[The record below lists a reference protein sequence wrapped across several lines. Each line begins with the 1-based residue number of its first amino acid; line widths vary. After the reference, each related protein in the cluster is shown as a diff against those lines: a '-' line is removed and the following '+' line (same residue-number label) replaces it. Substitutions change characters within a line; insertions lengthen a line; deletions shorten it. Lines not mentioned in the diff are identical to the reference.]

1 MINFEIKY
9 FKIFIIVLILL
20 FQPLIKVV
28 SQDIDSLESILNNKK
43 GLEKLQILNK
53 LAESYKSLSF
63 DKSYKYA
70 NQAIILSVALNDKAE
85 EGKALHTLGV
95 LFYFKGDFDK
105 TLYYWEK
112 ALKARQ
118 AGNDKIGV
126 ANSLN
131 NIGLIYLNKG
141 NYDKALEFYQ
151 KSFEMQKDLDNK
163 KGMAGALENIGIVY
177 QNRGFYDKAISYFQ
191 QSLKI
196 EEELN
201 NNLGVS
207 QSLNSIAGVYFLMNN
222 YEKALQYYQQSLS
235 IKEKLGDIKE
245 VAFTLNNIGNVYDNL
260 LNYSKA
266 IEYYEKSLSISLK
279 IGLTQ
284 NLANIYNNLG
294 NIYIKQKKYNKA
306 SEFFQKAL
314 LIHQNSG
321 NLQGISSCYFH
332 FATINYHNGQYKKAL
347 EYSQKSLNI
356 SKKIGLKDHIK
367 RNYQLQASIYAAIND
382 YENAYYLHQKY
393 VDIKDSLINEESH
406 KQITEIEAKYQTEK
420 KEKEIAF
427 LNQQS
432 ELNNLKLKKNAKEI
446 QFQRTIIYIAII
458 GFVLILFFLLLL
470 YKQFLEKK
478 AINLK
483 LEVKNNEISIQNI
496 EIERQKN
503 LAISQRD
510 QITEQKKH
518 ITDSILYA
526 KKIQHS
532 ILPDDKCIRKFFDEY
547 FIYYQPKDIV
557 SGDFYWFSITGMP
570 KKAITIAAIDC
581 TGHGV
586 PGALMSIVG
595 YNLLNQIIKLQ
606 NKVKPDEILNLLTLS
621 LSNLLQTSTNQQVV
635 NDSLDIALC
644 TIYPDEMCLEYA
656 GAHNPVYIIQNGNLL
671 ELKGNSISIGEKY
684 NDSYINYDLK
694 KININSGDIIYLF
707 SDGYID
713 QFGGKERKKFL
724 SKRFKNLIIDIQHL
738 SMKEQKKA
746 LINNFENWKMD
757 VEQYDDVMILGF
769 KIPDKLSADKEV
781 IIEYKGII
789 DIEKIE
795 DLISKTKEKLQN
807 VELKNQ
813 VKKKTINILVECLE
827 NIQKYSSDK
836 DIENNY
842 LPEVSVFYN
851 NDFLTIES
859 KNPIDKSNIEKLEKH
874 IELVNNYDKENLK
887 KLYEEVI
894 SNGNLSE
901 KGGAGLGLI
910 DIALKSN
917 NKIEYSFSEIDSEL
931 YYFKLKILINTIN

>member
-1 MINFEIKY
+1 MIHFGIKN

-20 FQPLIKVV
+20 SQSLVKAV
-28 SQDIDSLESILNNKK
+28 SQEIDSLEAILNNKK

-53 LAESYKSLSF
+53 LAESYKSVSF
-63 DKSYKYA
+63 DKSYQYA
-70 NQAIILSVALNDKAE
+70 NQAIILSVALNEKAE

-118 AGNDKIGV
+118 AGNDKVGV

-151 KSFEMQKDLDNK
+151 KSYEMQRNLDNK

-201 NNLGVS
+201 NSLGVS

-222 YEKALQYYQQSLS
+222 FEKALQYYQQSLS

-532 ILPDDKCIRKFFDEY
+532 ILPDDKCVRKFFDEY

-557 SGDFYWFSITGMP
+557 SGDFYWFSITDTP

-621 LSNLLQTSTNQQVV
+621 LSNLLQTATNQQVV
-635 NDSLDIALC
+635 NDSMDIALC

-656 GAHNPVYIIQNGNLL
+656 GAHNPVYIIQNGNLV

-724 SKRFKNLIIDIQHL
+724 SKRFKRLIIDIQHL
-738 SMKEQKKA
+738 SMEEQKKA
-746 LINNFENWKMD
+746 LVNNFENWKMD

-769 KIPDKLSADKEV
+769 KIPDKLTTDKVV
-781 IIEYKGII
+781 ILEYKGII

-807 VELKNQ
+807 VEIKNQ

-827 NIQKYSSDK
+827 NIHKYSTDK
-836 DIENNY
+836 DIEKNY

-851 NDFLTIES
+851 NDFITIES

-931 YYFKLKILINTIN
+931 YYFEMKIVINTVN

>member
-557 SGDFYWFSITGMP
+557 SGDFYWFSITGTP